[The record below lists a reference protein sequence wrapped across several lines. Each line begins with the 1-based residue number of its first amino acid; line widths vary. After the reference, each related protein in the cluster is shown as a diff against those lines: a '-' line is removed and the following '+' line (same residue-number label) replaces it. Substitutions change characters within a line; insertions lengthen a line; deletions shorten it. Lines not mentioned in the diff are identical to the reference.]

1 MFTLTM
7 LFAIYRFFPVS
18 LCFGLSGLKRLKH
31 FGLSTHSIPVLISI
45 LLSLW
50 SLSVLFDPLQPYGL
64 YPARLLSPWD
74 FPGKNT
80 GVGYHFLLQGIFLT
94 QGSNPHLL
102 PILHWQADSLPL
114 RHQEDFNLWISVNEG
129 FSALTLDVWGW
140 VFLSCRG
147 CSVHCRVVGS
157 VSDLYPVAASS
168 TTSQF

>member
-1 MFTLTM
+1 MDMFTLTM

-94 QGSNPHLL
+94 QGLNTCL
-102 PILHWQADSLPL
+102 LHWQADSLPL
-114 RHQEDFNLWISVNEG
+114 SYLGNPHFN
-129 FSALTLDVWGW
+129 DVS
-140 VFLSCRG
+140 LI
-147 CSVHCRVVGS
+147 
-157 VSDLYPVAASS
+157 LY
-168 TTSQF
+168 

>member
-74 FPGKNT
+74 SSGQNTGVGSSSLPGHLPNPGIEPRSPTLQADSLPAEPQGKPKNT
-80 GVGYHFLLQGIFLT
+80 GVGSLSLFQEIFLT
-94 QGSNPHLL
+94 QESNRGLL
-102 PILHWQADSLPL
+102 
-114 RHQEDFNLWISVNEG
+114 
-129 FSALTLDVWGW
+129 
-140 VFLSCRG
+140 
-147 CSVHCRVVGS
+147 HCRWILYQLSYEGS
-157 VSDLYPVAASS
+157 PNHPLLVPGSEC
-168 TTSQF
+168 